1 MTDRVVGGAAVDR
14 ALPPFAIL
22 ASGRGSN
29 LAALCSHDDLRGA
42 CVGAIV
48 SSEGAAAAQRA
59 AAAGIPVA
67 TVARGGHASR
77 ADFDAS
83 LASQLR
89 DWGAEWVVLAG
100 FMHILGDGFLAAF
113 SRRVVNIHPSLL
125 PAFPG
130 LHPHRQAL
138 AAGVSESGCTV
149 HLVVPGA
156 VDGGPIVAQSA
167 VPVLAGDDE
176 QSLAARVLAAEH
188 DLYPRTLR
196 TLLSTGG

>member
-29 LAALCSHDDLRGA
+29 LAAICSHDDLRAA
-42 CVGAIV
+42 CVGVIV
-48 SSEGAAAAQRA
+48 SSHAAAAARRA
-59 AAAGIPVA
+59 ADVGLPVA
-67 TVARGGHASR
+67 TVTRADLPSR
-77 ADFDAS
+77 SDFDAA
-83 LASQLR
+83 LAAQLGS
-89 DWGAEWVVLAG
+89 WGASWVVLAG
-100 FMHILGDGFLAAF
+100 FMHILGDAVLDAF
-113 SRRVVNIHPSLL
+113 PRRVVNIHPSLL

-167 VPVLAGDDE
+167 VPVVAGDDE
-176 QSLAARVLAAEH
+176 ESLAARVLAAEH

-196 TLLSTGG
+196 ALLTTDG